1 MEHLNQMIRVAIDEN
16 NPSVARIEEKCIKCG
31 QCARVCNDFVSVN
44 NNYDLAS
51 TCGKSICVNCGQCIK
66 VCPTSSLVVKQ
77 EYKTIKK
84 IIENSIS
91 SIIECK
97 FLEML
102 NSEKHFYNFTKQIIR
117 NHYICHPFNIYTL

>member
-84 IIENSIS
+84 IIEN
-91 SIIECK
+91 K
-97 FLEML
+97 
-102 NSEKHFYNFTKQIIR
+102 NKQFSR
-117 NHYICHPFNIYTL
+117 